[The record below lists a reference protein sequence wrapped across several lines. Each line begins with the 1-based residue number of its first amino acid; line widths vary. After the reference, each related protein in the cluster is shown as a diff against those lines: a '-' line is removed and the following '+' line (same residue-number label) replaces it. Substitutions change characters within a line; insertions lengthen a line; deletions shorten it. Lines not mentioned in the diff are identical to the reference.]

1 MILVEQ
7 TTQPRKHLFVDFLS
21 SSVSFYSLL
30 LSNNSG
36 IRERF
41 QKYNDDGCQ

>member
-1 MILVEQ
+1 MIEQ
-7 TTQPRKHLFVDFLS
+7 TTKPREHLFVDFLS

-36 IRERF
+36 KREQY